1 MYLLMRMDGL
11 RPREGNYSINHSM
24 DDTVTGN
31 IFQLSIFS
39 SKILKLGLYEVLD
52 TYARM
57 YTLGREKLHYT
68 GNICLDVY
76 PETLSLSICTKVY

>member
-31 IFQLSIFS
+31 IFQLSIFP
-39 SKILKLGLYEVLD
+39 SKILKLG
-52 TYARM
+52 
-57 YTLGREKLHYT
+57 
-68 GNICLDVY
+68 
-76 PETLSLSICTKVY
+76 